1 MCKTGYLEMII
12 GPMFSG
18 KTSRL
23 LEIYRKETYCQSK
36 VFVINHSI
44 DNRYGAS
51 NELINH
57 NKEKIPCLSY
67 NLIYEFI
74 KFIEKEINSNND
86 FNSNNIVV
94 LINEGQFFQDINQG
108 VIELVEKYKF
118 NVYVCGLDGDFQR
131 NTFGDFLKL
140 IPYCDKVIKLKALCF
155 NCKNGKYAPFTNR
168 VIKEQND
175 KQIKVGSIETYIPL
189 CRKCYIESNK
199 L

>member
-44 DNRYGAS
+44 DNRYGMS

-67 NLIYEFI
+67 NLIQD
-74 KFIEKEINSNND
+74 FIEFVDKEINSNDN
-86 FNSNNIVV
+86 FISQNIVV

-108 VIELVEKYKF
+108 TIDLVEKYKF
-118 NVYVCGLDGDFQR
+118 NVYVCGLDGDFKR

-140 IPYCDKVIKLKALCF
+140 IPYCDKVVKLKALCF
-155 NCKNGKYAPFTNR
+155 NCKNGKYAPFSHR

-175 KQIKVGSIETYIPL
+175 EQIKVGSIETYVPL
-189 CRKCYIESNK
+189 CRKCYIESNFS
-199 L
+199 